1 MSLKHCV
8 VISYDIIKT
17 AYQDTTSEMLFLSLI
32 YFYTVCLFFLF
43 FQRIHEFFKN
53 INYSISQY

>member
-32 YFYTVCLFFLF
+32 YFYTVWLFFLF
-43 FQRIHEFFKN
+43 VTVSRWLL
-53 INYSISQY
+53 ISTGRTAL